1 MSAPWKCPQ
10 LQDSMLSPALSEP
23 GIMPART
30 CGRVDPAGRPGALS
44 PVRRG
49 LGRHRGYV
57 NQALSDV
64 TVLDLG
70 QVIAM
75 PFCTMLLADMG
86 ARVIKVESRDR
97 GRERVSLGIKRKRN
111 GVEERVPAA
120 QYRDR
125 NKLAITLELKT
136 PKGVELFK
144 ELVKRSDVVTENF
157 SVGTLERL
165 GLGYEDLRQ
174 VKPDIV
180 YASITAFGQHG
191 PYAAQRGYDMLAQA
205 LSGYMSIT
213 GFPDNPPTRSGQSIS
228 DYYAGM
234 LCAFSIV
241 SALHYRNRTGKGQH
255 IDLALLDSLVVAL
268 DNLGERYTVG
278 GEVLTRA
285 GNVSFGGSSSGVY
298 PTTDGHVPIAA
309 GASDAVWR
317 RVFAIIGRSDLTLDA
332 GFATAAALRDP
343 RDPGAAII
351 HGRAAPPSKP
361 EGVRTPSTG
370 GVPAAPV
377 NNVAEMVADPQVQA
391 REMFVELDHPTYGRV
406 KTTGSPLKM
415 SKTPGRVR
423 SLAPMPGEHNE
434 DIFVGML
441 GHTRDDLARWTT
453 EGVI

>member
-1 MSAPWKCPQ
+1 M
-10 LQDSMLSPALSEP
+10 
-23 GIMPART
+23 
-30 CGRVDPAGRPGALS
+30 
-44 PVRRG
+44 
-49 LGRHRGYV
+49 

-86 ARVIKVESRDR
+86 ARVIKVESRER
-97 GRERVSLGIKRKRN
+97 GRERLSLGIKRQRN
-111 GVEERVPAA
+111 GVDERVPPA

-125 NKLAITLELKT
+125 NKLGITLELKT
-136 PKGVELFK
+136 PRGVELFK
-144 ELVKRSDVVTENF
+144 ELVRRSDVVTENF
-157 SVGTLERL
+157 SVGTLARL
-165 GLGYEDLRQ
+165 GLGYEELKRE
-174 VKPDIV
+174 KPDII

-205 LSGYMSIT
+205 ISGYMSIT
-213 GFPDNPPTRSGQSIS
+213 GFPDQPPTRSGQSIS

-255 IDLALLDSLVVAL
+255 IDLALLDSLIVAL

-278 GEVLTRA
+278 GELLTRA

-298 PTTDGHVPIAA
+298 PTTDGHVAIAA

-317 RVFAIIGRSDLTLDA
+317 RFCEIIGRGELARDP
-332 GFATAAALRDP
+332 GFATAAARRDR
-343 RDPGAAII
+343 RDQVAAII
-351 HGRAAPPSKP
+351 QGWTSKRP
-361 EGVRTPSTG
+361 KSEVVQTLANG

-391 REMFVELDHPTYGRV
+391 REMFVELDHPKYGRL
-406 KTTGSPLKM
+406 KTTGTPLKL
-415 SKTPGRVR
+415 SETPGRIKW
-423 SLAPMPGEHNE
+423 LAPNPGEHNE
-434 DIFVGML
+434 QVFIEIL
-441 GHTRDDLARWTT
+441 GYTKDDLAQWTA